1 MKDVLNILE
10 QLRATNSS
18 NEKLAI
24 LKENK
29 DNLKLQNI
37 LKMTYDKVSYNY
49 YITPKTLM
57 LEGRDK
63 FVLQFSLDEILDRF
77 IEALTTREVTGN
89 EARDLISNI
98 LANADSE
105 ETLRTAL
112 MVLNRDLRLNLG
124 RTQINKVWKDLIVKP
139 AYMRCNTYNDKTK
152 KHIEFPAVIE
162 LKCDGSFRYFI
173 VANGEVTSISRSGEE
188 YNYSTLATAFSKFP
202 DGVYVG
208 EMLVKGISNR
218 AEANGLLNSL
228 EEDTINE
235 LAYVTLWDYVS
246 LEEFSK
252 GEGTTNYNVRFTNLK
267 VILESHAKN
276 SELIKVV
283 EHYVVNSL
291 EEAVEHTV
299 KWMSEGLEGGVL
311 KDWGNVFKNHTSNT
325 QLKLKV
331 AASAEFVI
339 TGFTEGE
346 GKRAVTFGA
355 MTFQSADGKIQG
367 RTSGFTDAQL
377 IDYNSRREELIG
389 KIIEIEFNDITKAEG
404 NNFMALSHPRVLEIR
419 LDKDAADT
427 YEKVVGQLESAK
439 LFQAI

>member
-63 FVLQFSLDEILDRF
+63 SALQFSLDEILDRF
-77 IEALTTREVTGN
+77 IEALTTKEVTGN

-139 AYMRCNTYNDKTK
+139 PYMRCSIYNEKTAK
-152 KHIEFPAVIE
+152 KIKYPSLTQIKA
-162 LKCDGSFRYFI
+162 DGTLRYAI
-173 VANGEVTSISRSGEE
+173 VSSGKVTFISRSGEE
-188 YNYSTLATAFSKFP
+188 YGYPELEKIYSTLP

-208 EMLVKGISNR
+208 ELLVYGISNR
-218 AEANGLLNSL
+218 AEANGLINS
-228 EEDTINE
+228 DNPPHDRIYHST
-235 LAYVTLWDYVS
+235 WDCIS
-246 LEEFSK
+246 LDEYSA
-252 GEGTTNYNVRFTNLK
+252 GEGKTKYKDRFEVLQ
-267 VILESHAKN
+267 ESLQSVK
-276 SELIKVV
+276 STKITLI
-283 EHYVVNSL
+283 ESYEVNSL
-291 EEAVEHTV
+291 EEAIAHTV
-299 KWMSEGLEGGVL
+299 NWMNQGLEGSIL
-311 KDWGNVFKNHTSNT
+311 KDYDNVFKSHTSPT
-325 QLKLKV
+325 MLKLKV
-331 AASAEFVI
+331 EAECEVI
-339 TGFTEGE
+339 CTGFTEGTK
-346 GKRAVTFGA
+346 GTKREATFGA
-355 MTFQSADGKIQG
+355 ITFESADGLVKGQ
-367 RTSGFTDAQL
+367 TSGFTDAQL
-377 IDYNSRREELIG
+377 NDYNNRREELIG
-389 KIIEIEFNDITKAEG
+389 KVFTIKFNDITKA
-404 NNFMALSHPRVLEIR
+404 NNSDTYALSHPRFVEWRYLE
-419 LDKDAADT
+419 KDTADT
-427 YEKVVGQLESAK
+427 YERVIEQLKSAK
-439 LFQAI
+439 HLKNN